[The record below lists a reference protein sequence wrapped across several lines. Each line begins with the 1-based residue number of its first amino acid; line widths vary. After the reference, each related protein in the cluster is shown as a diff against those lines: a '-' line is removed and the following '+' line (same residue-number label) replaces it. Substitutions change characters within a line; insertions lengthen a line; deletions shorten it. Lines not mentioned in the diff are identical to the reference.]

1 MGMVAEWGRGIARAG
16 SVALLLPL
24 ALALAFLLTAAV
36 GGGDRL
42 RALGQVVGGPSA
54 PAATTRGAPDLAA
67 AERVPALRIG
77 RTSPALVRALSSP
90 PTRRATPHQRSPAS
104 RRPGSPPSRTQPTA
118 PTPSAPQPAPQPS
131 GGGGSPS
138 PQPSP
143 ANPVQQVGQ
152 QVADT
157 AKQLPAPVGPV
168 AGDTV
173 QTVVDLITPPQ
184 AQKGL
189 DRASQPHPPPWAPSH
204 TPSPPQSR
212 GGSPI
217 SSRG

>member
-77 RTSPALVRALSSP
+77 RTSPALVRALSTP
-90 PTRRATPHQRSPAS
+90 PTRATPNQRNPAS
-104 RRPGSPPSRTQPTA
+104 RRPGSPPSRRQPTPAA
-118 PTPSAPQPAPQPS
+118 PTPSAPQP
-131 GGGGSPS
+131 
-138 PQPSP
+138 
-143 ANPVQQVGQ
+143 
-152 QVADT
+152 
-157 AKQLPAPVGPV
+157 
-168 AGDTV
+168 
-173 QTVVDLITPPQ
+173 
-184 AQKGL
+184 
-189 DRASQPHPPPWAPSH
+189 
-204 TPSPPQSR
+204 
-212 GGSPI
+212 
-217 SSRG
+217 

>member
-54 PAATTRGAPDLAA
+54 PAANTRGAPDLAA

-77 RTSPALVRALSSP
+77 RTSPALARGFSSP
-90 PTRRATPHQRSPAS
+90 PTRRATPNQRNPAS
-104 RRPGSPPSRTQPTA
+104 RRPGSPPSRRQPTPAA

-138 PQPSP
+138 
-143 ANPVQQVGQ
+143 
-152 QVADT
+152 
-157 AKQLPAPVGPV
+157 
-168 AGDTV
+168 
-173 QTVVDLITPPQ
+173 
-184 AQKGL
+184 
-189 DRASQPHPPPWAPSH
+189 
-204 TPSPPQSR
+204 
-212 GGSPI
+212 
-217 SSRG
+217 